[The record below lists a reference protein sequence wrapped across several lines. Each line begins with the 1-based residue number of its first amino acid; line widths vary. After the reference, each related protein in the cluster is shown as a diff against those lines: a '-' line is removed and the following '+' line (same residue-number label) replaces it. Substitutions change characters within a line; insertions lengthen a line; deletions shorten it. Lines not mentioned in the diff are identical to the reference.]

1 MSANN
6 AKSVSKKENSMD
18 WRKDWREYLT
28 TTVSKEMKECMIR
41 VNIENGS
48 MSGVCKRGEEVVE
61 VTWNRRENE
70 NNVELILVHLKN
82 HSIRVLKGSE
92 GEELT
97 EMDLSE
103 LVENEIVDLNVDG
116 RRWEG
121 GVLKEDVFG
130 YGRLYDE
137 ENRIEY
143 DGWISKER
151 RDVMELSIGV
161 ILV

>member
-1 MSANN
+1 
-6 AKSVSKKENSMD
+6 MD

-121 GVLKEDVFG
+121 GVLKEDAFV
-130 YGRLYDE
+130 
-137 ENRIEY
+137 
-143 DGWISKER
+143 
-151 RDVMELSIGV
+151 
-161 ILV
+161 